1 MQMTESNIAVT
12 PDQAVRDIPIE
23 ESAGPVQ
30 PSGSDRV
37 VSLDFIRGIAVLG
50 ILFANITAFGQ
61 PYVAYL
67 WPPAISGGMTAGD
80 QAIWLFQFVLVDGK
94 FRGLFT
100 ILFGA
105 GIYLFMERAWARG
118 KGKGLQARRLFFLLC
133 FGLIHYFLIWRGD
146 ILTLYAVWGL
156 VALLMI
162 GWKAKTQLVV
172 GLIATTLGSLLM
184 AALMAFQFAA
194 AEIPQVRDNMPPE
207 AREQIENVEPNTL
220 ASAEEEIALYQD
232 GSYGE
237 IVESAVKNDWGQL
250 LSELLLV
257 GPVETIGLILI
268 GMGLY
273 RMGLFTGGISR
284 RKLLIWGWIGLIVG
298 LVTSFLAGQMAYS
311 AGFPFMTT
319 LFVFNGLG
327 QLPHL
332 ITVLGVLFLLAL
344 WGPSAA
350 GGWLGRRFVAA
361 GRMAF
366 SNYLGT
372 SIVMM
377 FVFHGWAGG
386 LFGQLHRLELLGI
399 VVAMWL
405 VMLLWSKAWL
415 SVFRFGPLE
424 WVWRCL
430 TYGKLFPIR
439 RTNIAG

>member
-1 MQMTESNIAVT
+1 MTESNTAAT

-67 WPPAISGGMTAGD
+67 WPPAISGGMTEGD

-118 KGKGLQARRLFFLLC
+118 QGKGLQARRLFFLLC

-284 RKLLIWGWIGLIVG
+284 RKLLIWGWIGLILG

-350 GGWLGRRFVAA
+350 RGWLGQRFVAA

-386 LFGQLHRLELLGI
+386 LFGKLHRLELLGI
-399 VVAMWL
+399 VLAMWL

-439 RTNIAG
+439 RTNPAG

>member
-1 MQMTESNIAVT
+1 MQMTESNIAAT

-350 GGWLGRRFVAA
+350 RGWLGQRFVAA

-439 RTNIAG
+439 RTNPAG

>member
-1 MQMTESNIAVT
+1 M
-12 PDQAVRDIPIE
+12 
-23 ESAGPVQ
+23 
-30 PSGSDRV
+30 
-37 VSLDFIRGIAVLG
+37 
-50 ILFANITAFGQ
+50 
-61 PYVAYL
+61 
-67 WPPAISGGMTAGD
+67 
-80 QAIWLFQFVLVDGK
+80 
-94 FRGLFT
+94 
-100 ILFGA
+100 
-105 GIYLFMERAWARG
+105 
-118 KGKGLQARRLFFLLC
+118 
-133 FGLIHYFLIWRGD
+133 
-146 ILTLYAVWGL
+146 
-156 VALLMI
+156 
-162 GWKAKTQLVV
+162 
-172 GLIATTLGSLLM
+172 
-184 AALMAFQFAA
+184 
-194 AEIPQVRDNMPPE
+194 
-207 AREQIENVEPNTL
+207 
-220 ASAEEEIALYQD
+220 
-232 GSYGE
+232 
-237 IVESAVKNDWGQL
+237 
-250 LSELLLV
+250 LLV

-350 GGWLGRRFVAA
+350 RGWLGQRFVAA

-439 RTNIAG
+439 RTNPAG

>member
-1 MQMTESNIAVT
+1 MTESNIAAT

-350 GGWLGRRFVAA
+350 RGWLGQRFVAA

-386 LFGQLHRLELLGI
+386 LFGQLQGI

-439 RTNIAG
+439 RTNPAG

>member
-1 MQMTESNIAVT
+1 MTESNIAVT

-405 VMLLWSKAWL
+405 VTLLWSKAWL

>member
-1 MQMTESNIAVT
+1 MTESNIAVT

-284 RKLLIWGWIGLIVG
+284 RKLLIWGWIGLILG

-350 GGWLGRRFVAA
+350 GGWLGQRFVAA

-399 VVAMWL
+399 VLAMWV

>member
-1 MQMTESNIAVT
+1 MTESNIAAT

-350 GGWLGRRFVAA
+350 RGWLGQRFVAA

-372 SIVMM
+372 SILML
-377 FVFHGWAGG
+377 FVFHGFALG
-386 LFGQLHRLELLGI
+386 LYGELTRPQLYI
-399 VVAMWL
+399 
-405 VMLLWSKAWL
+405 VMLVAWAIMLAWSKAWL
-415 SVFRFGPLE
+415 SVYRYGPLE
-424 WVWRCL
+424 WLWRCL

-439 RTNIAG
+439 RTREAG

>member
-1 MQMTESNIAVT
+1 MTESNIAVT

-162 GWKAKTQLVV
+162 GWKGKTQLVV

>member
-1 MQMTESNIAVT
+1 MTESNIAVT

-284 RKLLIWGWIGLIVG
+284 RKLLIWGWIGLILG

-350 GGWLGRRFVAA
+350 GGWLGQRFVAA

>member
-1 MQMTESNIAVT
+1 MTESNIAAT

-67 WPPAISGGMTAGD
+67 WPPAISGGMTEGD

-350 GGWLGRRFVAA
+350 RGWLGQRFVAA

-439 RTNIAG
+439 RTNPAG

>member
-1 MQMTESNIAVT
+1 MTESNIAVT

>member
-1 MQMTESNIAVT
+1 MTESNIAAT
-12 PDQAVRDIPIE
+12 PDQAVRDTPIE

-30 PSGSDRV
+30 PSSNDRV
-37 VSLDFIRGIAVLG
+37 LSLDFIRGIAVLG

-67 WPPAISGGMTAGD
+67 WPPAMSGGMTEGD

-118 KGKGLQARRLFFLLC
+118 QGKGLQARRLLFLLC
-133 FGLIHYFLIWRGD
+133 FGLVHYFLIWRGD

-172 GLIATTLGSLLM
+172 GLIATTLGGLLM

-220 ASAEEEIALYQD
+220 ASAKEEIALYQD

-332 ITVLGVLFLLAL
+332 MTVLGVLFLLAL

-350 GGWLGRRFVAA
+350 KGWLGQRFVAA

-386 LFGQLHRLELLGI
+386 LFGKLHRLELLGI

-439 RTNIAG
+439 RTSTAG

>member
-1 MQMTESNIAVT
+1 MTEPSIAAT
-12 PDQAVRDIPIE
+12 PDEPARDISVE
-23 ESAGPVQ
+23 EQPGPVQ
-30 PSGSDRV
+30 PSSGDRV

-67 WPPAISGGMTAGD
+67 WPPAMSGGMTEGD

-118 KGKGLQARRLFFLLC
+118 EGRGLQARRLFFLLC

-162 GWKAKTQLVV
+162 GWKAKTQLIV
-172 GLIATTLGSLLM
+172 GLIATTLGGLLM
-184 AALMAFQFAA
+184 AGLMSFQYAA
-194 AEIPQVRDNMPPE
+194 AEIPEMRDAMPPE
-207 AREQIENVEPNTL
+207 AREQIANIEPTTL
-220 ASAEEEIALYQD
+220 ADGKEEIALYQD

-284 RKLLIWGWIGLIVG
+284 RRLLIWGWIGLIVG
-298 LVTSFLAGQMAYS
+298 LGTSFLAGQMAYS
-311 AGFPFMTT
+311 AGFPFITT

-327 QLPHL
+327 QLPHV
-332 ITVLGVLFLLAL
+332 ITVLGVLFLLAV
-344 WGPSAA
+344 WGPRAA
-350 GGWLGRRFVAA
+350 QGWLGQRFVAA

-372 SIVMM
+372 SIIMM
-377 FVFHGWAGG
+377 FVFHGWALG
-386 LFGQLHRLELLGI
+386 LFGQLHRIELLGI
-399 VVAMWL
+399 VLIMWL

-424 WVWRCL
+424 WLWRCL
-430 TYGKLFPIR
+430 TYGRLFPIR
-439 RTNIAG
+439 RTSAAG

>member
-1 MQMTESNIAVT
+1 MTESNIAAT
-12 PDQAVRDIPIE
+12 PDQSVRDMPIE
-23 ESAGPVQ
+23 QSAGPVQ
-30 PSGSDRV
+30 PSGNDRV

-67 WPPAISGGMTAGD
+67 WPPAMSGGMTEGD

-118 KGKGLQARRLFFLLC
+118 QGKGLQARRLFFLLC
-133 FGLIHYFLIWRGD
+133 FGLVHYFLIWRGD

-172 GLIATTLGSLLM
+172 GLIATTLGGLLM

-207 AREQIENVEPNTL
+207 AREQIENVEPDTL
-220 ASAEEEIALYQD
+220 ASAKEEVALYQD

-284 RKLLIWGWIGLIVG
+284 RKLLTWGWIGLILG

-332 ITVLGVLFLLAL
+332 ITVLGVLFLLAV

-350 GGWLGRRFVAA
+350 KGWLGQRFVAA

-377 FVFHGWAGG
+377 FVFHGWALG
-386 LFGQLHRLELLGI
+386 LFGQLHRIELLGI

-439 RTNIAG
+439 RTNTAG

>member
-1 MQMTESNIAVT
+1 
-12 PDQAVRDIPIE
+12 
-23 ESAGPVQ
+23 
-30 PSGSDRV
+30 
-37 VSLDFIRGIAVLG
+37 VLG

-350 GGWLGRRFVAA
+350 RGWLGQRFVAA

-439 RTNIAG
+439 RTNPAG

>member
-1 MQMTESNIAVT
+1 MTESNIAAT

-327 QLPHL
+327 QVPHL
-332 ITVLGVLFLLAL
+332 MTVLGVLFLLAL

-350 GGWLGRRFVAA
+350 KGWLGQRFVAA

-386 LFGQLHRLELLGI
+386 LFGKLHRLELLGI

-439 RTNIAG
+439 RTNPAG

>member
-1 MQMTESNIAVT
+1 MTEPTIAAT
-12 PDQAVRDIPIE
+12 PDEPVRDISVE
-23 ESAGPVQ
+23 EHAGPVQ
-30 PSGSDRV
+30 PRSDDRV

-61 PYVAYL
+61 PYIAYL
-67 WPPAISGGMTAGD
+67 WPPAMSGGMTDGD

-118 KGKGLQARRLFFLLC
+118 QGRGLQARRLFFLLL
-133 FGLIHYFLIWRGD
+133 FGLAHYFLIWRGD

-172 GLIATTLGSLLM
+172 GLIATTLGGMLM
-184 AALMAFQFAA
+184 AGLMAFQFAA
-194 AEIPQVRDNMPPE
+194 AELPQVRDNMPPE
-207 AREQIENVEPNTL
+207 AREQIENVEPDTL
-220 ASAEEEIALYQD
+220 AGAKEEVALYQD

-237 IVESAVKNDWGQL
+237 IVSSTVQNDWGQL
-250 LSELLLV
+250 LSEILLV

-284 RKLLIWGWIGLIVG
+284 RRLLIWGWIGLIVG
-298 LVTSFLAGQMAYS
+298 LATSFLAGQMAYS

-332 ITVLGVLFLLAL
+332 ITVLGVLVLLAL
-344 WGPSAA
+344 WGPGLAK
-350 GGWLGRRFVAA
+350 GWLGQRFVAA

-386 LFGQLHRLELLGI
+386 LFGKLHRLELLGI

-424 WVWRCL
+424 WLWRCL

-439 RTNIAG
+439 RSNAAT

>member
-1 MQMTESNIAVT
+1 MTESNIAAT

-284 RKLLIWGWIGLIVG
+284 RKLLIWGWIGLIAG

-350 GGWLGRRFVAA
+350 RGWLGQRFVAA

-439 RTNIAG
+439 RTNPAG

>member
-1 MQMTESNIAVT
+1 MTESNIAVT

-284 RKLLIWGWIGLIVG
+284 RKLLIWGWIGLILG

-350 GGWLGRRFVAA
+350 GGWLGQRFVAA

-430 TYGKLFPIR
+430 TYGKLFPIQ
-439 RTNIAG
+439 RTNPAG

>member
-1 MQMTESNIAVT
+1 MTEPNIAVT

-194 AEIPQVRDNMPPE
+194 AEIPQVRDNLPPE

-284 RKLLIWGWIGLIVG
+284 RKLLIWGWIGLILG

-350 GGWLGRRFVAA
+350 GGWLGQRFVAA

-386 LFGQLHRLELLGI
+386 LFGRLHRLELLGI
-399 VVAMWL
+399 VLAMWV

-430 TYGKLFPIR
+430 TYGKLFPIQ
-439 RTNIAG
+439 RTNPAG

>member
-1 MQMTESNIAVT
+1 MTESNIAAT

-350 GGWLGRRFVAA
+350 GGWLGQRFVAA

-386 LFGQLHRLELLGI
+386 LFGKLHRLELLGI
-399 VVAMWL
+399 VLAMWV

-439 RTNIAG
+439 RTNPAG

>member
-1 MQMTESNIAVT
+1 MTESNIAAT

-105 GIYLFMERAWARG
+105 GIYLFMERALARG

-350 GGWLGRRFVAA
+350 RGWLGQRFVAA

-439 RTNIAG
+439 RTNPAG